1 MKLEKWGGG
10 GGLETKMV
18 EFEVNSRT
26 QLMMEKAKEKQR
38 EGVHCLQTDI
48 LIPECFR

>member
-1 MKLEKWGGG
+1 
-10 GGLETKMV
+10 MV

-38 EGVHCLQTDI
+38 EGVHCLQFSLQNASGSNINGLGSKDH
-48 LIPECFR
+48 

>member
-1 MKLEKWGGG
+1 
-10 GGLETKMV
+10 MV
-18 EFEVNSRT
+18 EFEVNKLSRT

-48 LIPECFR
+48 LTSR